1 MVDLINQIDF
11 KSEIGN
17 QNQSVLLPQNIQ
29 AIKVLITQ
37 SEIILEPNS
46 KSLSIDTRL
55 IINRKDF
62 RISVEDLKSR
72 KLQESSQLYSA
83 FLGFINIK
91 SVIFLL
97 MVDRCSHHQLHPL
110 YKDFFHIHSTKF
122 IALDNRAA
130 SVAEIQ
136 DAVSNLKNL
145 LSKGF
150 YFTYEKCDDIDREEF
165 MWNRGLCK
173 QLYTQQIK
181 NWDVLMIQ
189 GFMDSFSVY
198 LEGKRVQVALIAK
211 RSLKAPGTRLAQTGV
226 QKDGS
231 VANFVETTQ
240 IVVVANLKCQFKQIR
255 GSVPVFWRESGNL
268 LMKKLELYGTEQDNH
283 IGFTNHFNKLV
294 QKYERVL
301 AVNLMNKNKQT
312 EHDLIQAYELGIRQY
327 QPDRLK
333 YLYYNFDEI
342 TQGVDFHIINQDIMK
357 ISNFIKNM
365 QFDSYDLISNQRK
378 LKQRGIVRTNCLACL
393 DRTNV
398 YQQRI
403 GLLMLEYQLKCMGL
417 DLERILGQ
425 KVLEINENNTKFLN
439 PIIVLF
445 KQMWGDHGDYISYHY
460 TGTGS
465 LHTNQE
471 RGQQSFLAI
480 LGSGMVPL
488 SRFYRNNFSEHLRQE
503 SILTLLGN
511 STQEKIYIDNDQSY
525 LSFSKIDAND
535 LTKMGY
541 ANLYYTSYK
550 LSEDQSKYTIYAVNE
565 DQHVQIQCFKE
576 NDKKYEDTLKQLHDL
591 DNKFR
596 SGIKIKNIDNRQCL
610 LVELGTL
617 NLFQLAQNELHVFSE
632 YQLLYILLEM
642 AQQIKIFQ
650 QQGLYLNGITAKS
663 VWFQYMNQNQHK
675 IYFDTVTYI
684 PTSFNQYPTTIKPD
698 YMDPIIIQKI
708 DQQEQA
714 LERQEN
720 IYNTNDLITQHIN
733 NFTIQQVQQ
742 AQIWI
747 LARIIYVILY
757 YPQPCQTNNID
768 IMLPNLNQMIEKQ
781 KFTGLVQLL
790 KRMLRQD
797 IQSPIL
803 DIDQLIQEAKRIKE
817 SLGNQP
823 PLVIP
828 DKPFQQTQ
836 FQEKQL
842 RQIVDLCKHFR
853 CYEQGLQI
861 IFQLQKLLQ
870 DAQLEDKVQLVANHL
885 FFLIYLGKIEEA
897 FETMLEFQE
906 LLDQCSET
914 EIPNIKQIIIDTNV
928 LFMRLFQE
936 FQQLN
941 FSNSQLKDI
950 LLEDPPQNMVH
961 PIKSFLY
968 LIWSE
973 MSIEEDHQLNY
984 ALKSFEFYRS
994 SKVQHEYLKI
1004 LIHIQII
1011 KGYIKKQQE
1020 QKAQEHIQN
1029 ALNIIIGDSLEKCKL
1044 LIELAKIELEQ
1055 QDQKQAIELYEKAIK
1070 CGIKI
1075 YKNDKHPVIMNWQQT
1090 LTQIKQ

>member
-11 KSEIGN
+11 KREIAN

-46 KSLSIDTRL
+46 KSLPIDTRL

-110 YKDFFHIHSTKF
+110 YKDFFHIHTTKF

-130 SVAEIQ
+130 SVTEIQ
-136 DAVSNLKNL
+136 EAVSNLKNL

-268 LMKKLELYGTEQDNH
+268 LMKKLELYGNEQDNQ

-312 EHDLIQAYELGIRQY
+312 EHDLIQAYELGIHQY

-333 YLYYNFDEI
+333 YIYYNFDEI

-365 QFDSYDLISNQRK
+365 QFDAYDLITNQRK

-398 YQQRI
+398 YQQRV

-425 KVLEINENNTKFLN
+425 KILDINENNTKFLN

-445 KQMWGDHGDYISYHY
+445 KQMWGDHGDFISYHY

-471 RGQQSFLAI
+471 RGQQSFLDI

-511 STQEKIYIDNDQSY
+511 STSERIYIDNDQSY
-525 LSFSKIDAND
+525 LPFTTLEAND
-535 LTKMGY
+535 LSKIGY
-541 ANLYYTSYK
+541 ANLYYINYK
-550 LSEDQSKYTIYAVNE
+550 LSEDQSKYTIYAMNE
-565 DQHVQIQCFKE
+565 DQNIQIQCFIE
-576 NDKKYEDTLKQLHDL
+576 NGKQYNEIVKIHNEL
-591 DNKFR
+591 DSKFR
-596 SGIKIKNIDNRQCL
+596 SSIKIKNIDNKHCL
-610 LVELGTL
+610 LVELGTI
-617 NLFQLAQNELHVFSE
+617 NLYQLVQNELHTFSE
-632 YQLLYILLEM
+632 LQLLQILLEM
-642 AQQIKIFQ
+642 AQQIKLYQ

-663 VWFQYMNQNQHK
+663 VWFQYINQNQYK
-675 IYFDTVTYI
+675 IYFDTATYI
-684 PTSFNQYPTTIKPD
+684 PTTFNQYPTTIKPD

-720 IYNTNDLITQHIN
+720 IYNTNDLITQHTN
-733 NFTIQQVQQ
+733 NFTDEQVQQ

-757 YPQPCQTNNID
+757 YPQPTQTNNID

-781 KFTGLVQLL
+781 KFANLAQLL
-790 KRMLRQD
+790 KKMFRQD
-797 IQSPIL
+797 LISPII
-803 DIDQLIQEAKRIKE
+803 DIDQLILETQKIKE
-817 SLGNQP
+817 QLGNQP
-823 PLVIP
+823 NLQIP
-828 DKPFQQTQ
+828 DKPFKQIQ

-842 RQIVDLCKHFR
+842 RCLVDLCKHFR

-861 IFQLQKLLQ
+861 IVQLQKLLQ
-870 DAQLEDKVQLVANHL
+870 DAPLEDKVQLVSNHL
-885 FFLIYLGKIEEA
+885 FFLIYLGRIQEA

-914 EIPNIKQIIIDTNV
+914 EIPNIKQIIIETNV
-928 LFMRLFQE
+928 LFLRLFQE

-941 FSNSQLKDI
+941 FTNSQLKEI
-950 LLEDPPQNMVH
+950 LLEDPPLNLMH
-961 PIKSFLY
+961 PLKSILY

-973 MSIEEDHQLNY
+973 ISIEEDIQLNY
-984 ALKSFEFYRS
+984 ALKAFEFYRN

-1004 LIHIQII
+1004 MIHIQII
-1011 KGYIKKQQE
+1011 KGYIKKQQI

-1044 LIELAKIELEQ
+1044 YIELAKIELEQ
-1055 QDQKQAIELYEKAIK
+1055 QEHKQAIELYDKAIK
-1070 CGIKI
+1070 CGTKV
-1075 YKNDKHPVIMNWQQT
+1075 YKNDKHPVLLQWQSM
-1090 LTQIKQ
+1090 LAQIKQ

>member
-1 MVDLINQIDF
+1 
-11 KSEIGN
+11 
-17 QNQSVLLPQNIQ
+17 
-29 AIKVLITQ
+29 
-37 SEIILEPNS
+37 
-46 KSLSIDTRL
+46 
-55 IINRKDF
+55 
-62 RISVEDLKSR
+62 
-72 KLQESSQLYSA
+72 
-83 FLGFINIK
+83 
-91 SVIFLL
+91 

-130 SVAEIQ
+130 QVTEIQ
-136 DAVSNLKNL
+136 EAVSNLKNL

-173 QLYTQQIK
+173 QFYTQQIK

-211 RSLKAPGTRLAQTGV
+211 RSIKAPGTRLAQTGV

-240 IVVVANLKCQFKQIR
+240 IIVVANLKCQFKQIR

-268 LMKKLELYGTEQDNH
+268 LMKKLELYGNEQDNQ
-283 IGFTNHFNKLV
+283 IGFTSHFNKLV
-294 QKYERVL
+294 SKYERVL
-301 AVNLMNKNKQT
+301 AINLMNQNKQT
-312 EHDLIQAYELGIRQY
+312 EHDLIQAYELGIHQY
-327 QPDRLK
+327 QPDRIR
-333 YLYYNFDEI
+333 YLYYNFDQI
-342 TQGVDFHIINQDIMK
+342 TQGVDFHIINQDIIK

-365 QFDSYDLISNQRK
+365 QFDAYDLQTNQRK

-398 YQQRI
+398 YQSRI
-403 GLLMLEYQLKCMGL
+403 ALLMLEYQLKCMGL

-445 KQMWGDHGDYISYHY
+445 KQMWADHGDYISYHY
-460 TGTGS
+460 SGTGS
-465 LHTNQE
+465 LHTNQDK
-471 RGQQSFLAI
+471 GQSSFLAI

-503 SILTLLGN
+503 SILLLLGN
-511 STQEKIYIDNDQSY
+511 SNQEKIYLDNDQSY
-525 LSFSKIDAND
+525 LSFTKLDAND
-535 LTKMGY
+535 LTKIGY
-541 ANLYYTSYK
+541 GNLYYINYK
-550 LSEDQSKYTIYAVNE
+550 LSEDQSKYTIYAINE
-565 DQHVQIQCFKE
+565 DQNIQIQCFKE
-576 NDKKYEDTLKQLHDL
+576 TAKKYEDVLQFQHEL
-591 DNKFR
+591 DNKFK
-596 SGIKIKNIDNRQCL
+596 SGIKIKNLDKKLCL
-610 LVELGTL
+610 LVELGTF
-617 NLFQLAQNELHVFSE
+617 NLYQLAQNEFNVFSE
-632 YQLLYILLEM
+632 NQLIQILLDM
-642 AQQIKIFQ
+642 ALQIKIYQ
-650 QQGLYLNGITAKS
+650 QQGLYLNGITAKN
-663 VWFQYMNQNQHK
+663 VWFQYINQNQHK

-684 PTSFNQYPTTIKPD
+684 PTTFNQYPTTIKPD

-720 IYNTNDLITQHIN
+720 LYNTNDLITQHIN
-733 NFTIQQVQQ
+733 NFTIEQVQQ

-757 YPQPCQTNNID
+757 HPQPSQTNNID

-781 KFTGLVQLL
+781 KFTSLAQLL
-790 KRMLRQD
+790 KRMLRSD
-797 IQSPIL
+797 ILSPIL
-803 DIDQLIQEAKRIKE
+803 DIDKLIQEVQKIKE
-817 SLGNQP
+817 SLSNQP
-823 PLVIP
+823 SLIIP
-828 DKPFQQTQ
+828 DKPFKQTK
-836 FQEKQL
+836 FKEKKL

-870 DAQLEDKVQLVANHL
+870 DAQLEDKVQLVANRF
-885 FFLIYLGKIEEA
+885 FFLIYLSKIEEA
-897 FETMLEFQE
+897 FEAMLEFQE

-914 EIPNIKQIIIDTNV
+914 EIPNIKQIIIDTNL
-928 LFMRLFQE
+928 LFMRMFQD

-941 FSNSQLKDI
+941 FTNSQLKDI
-950 LLEDPPQNMVH
+950 LLEDPPQNMMH
-961 PIKSFLY
+961 PLKSILY

-973 MSIEEDHQLNY
+973 MSIEEDLQLNY
-984 ALKSFEFYRS
+984 ALKAQEFYRS

-1004 LIHIQII
+1004 LINNQII
-1011 KGYIKKQQE
+1011 KGYIKKQQK
-1020 QKAQEHIQN
+1020 QKAQEYIKN
-1029 ALNIIIGDSLEKCKL
+1029 TLNIIIGDSLEKCKL
-1044 LIELAKIELEQ
+1044 YIELAKIELEQ
-1055 QDQKQAIELYEKAIK
+1055 QESKQAIEFYENAIK

-1075 YKNDKHPVIMNWQQT
+1075 YKNDKHPVILQWQQT
-1090 LTQIKQ
+1090 LNSIKQ

>member
-11 KSEIGN
+11 KREIAN
-17 QNQSVLLPQNIQ
+17 QNQTVLLPQNIQ

-46 KSLSIDTRL
+46 KSLPIDTRL
-55 IINRKDF
+55 IVNRKDF

-72 KLQESSQLYSA
+72 KLQESAQLYSA

-91 SVIFLL
+91 QVIFLL

-130 SVAEIQ
+130 SVTEIQ
-136 DAVSNLKNL
+136 EAVSNLKNL

-240 IVVVANLKCQFKQIR
+240 IVGVANLKCQFKQIR

-268 LMKKLELYGTEQDNH
+268 LMKKLELYGTEQENQ
-283 IGFTNHFNKLV
+283 IAFINHFNKLV
-294 QKYERVL
+294 QNYERVL
-301 AVNLMNKNKQT
+301 AVNLMNKNKQS
-312 EHDLIQAYELGIRQY
+312 EHDLIQAYELGIHQY

-333 YLYYNFDEI
+333 YIYYNFDEI

-357 ISNFIKNM
+357 IGNFIKNM
-365 QFDSYDLISNQRK
+365 QFDAYDLITNQRK

-398 YQQRI
+398 YQQRV

-417 DLERILGQ
+417 DLERILGY

-439 PIIVLF
+439 PIILLF

-465 LHTNQE
+465 LHTNQD

-511 STQEKIYIDNDQSY
+511 STQDKIYIDNDQSY
-525 LSFSKIDAND
+525 LPFTTLVAND
-535 LTKMGY
+535 LSKIGY
-541 ANLYYTSYK
+541 ANLYYISYK
-550 LSEDQSKYTIYAVNE
+550 LSEDQSKYTIYAMNE
-565 DQHVQIQCFKE
+565 DQNIQIQCFIE
-576 NDKKYEDTLKQLHDL
+576 SGKKYNEVIKMHNEL
-591 DNKFR
+591 DSKFR
-596 SGIKIKNIDNRQCL
+596 TGLKIKNIDNKRCL
-610 LVELGTL
+610 IVELGTI
-617 NLFQLAQNELHVFSE
+617 NFYQLAQNELVAFSE
-632 YQLLYILLEM
+632 YHLVQILLEM
-642 AQQIKIFQ
+642 AQQIKLYKS
-650 QQGLYLNGITAKS
+650 QGLYLNGLTAKS
-663 VWFQYMNQNQHK
+663 VWFQFINQNQYK
-675 IYFDTVTYI
+675 LYFDITTYI
-684 PTSFNQYPTTIKPD
+684 PTAFAQYPTTIKPD

-720 IYNTNDLITQHIN
+720 IENTNDLITQHIN
-733 NFTIQQVQQ
+733 TFTEEQVEQ

-757 YPQPCQTNNID
+757 YPQPSQTNSID
-768 IMLPNLNQMIEKQ
+768 IMLPNLNQMIELK
-781 KFTGLVQLL
+781 KLASLAQLL
-790 KRMLRQD
+790 KRMFRQD
-797 IQSPIL
+797 LLSPIL
-803 DIDQLIQEAKRIKE
+803 DIDQLIEEVQNIKKQ
-817 SLGNQP
+817 LGNQSS
-823 PLVIP
+823 LIIP
-828 DKPFQQTQ
+828 DKPFKQTQ

-842 RQIVDLCKHFR
+842 KSLVDLCKHFR

-861 IFQLQKLLQ
+861 IIQLQKLLQ
-870 DAQLEDKVQLVANHL
+870 DAQLEDKVQLVSDHL
-885 FFLIYLGKIEEA
+885 FFLIYLGNIEEA

-906 LLDQCSET
+906 LLDQCNQA
-914 EIPNIKQIIIDTNV
+914 EIPDLKQTIIDTNL
-928 LFMRLFQE
+928 LFLKLFQE

-941 FSNSQLKDI
+941 FTSSQLKEI

-961 PIKSFLY
+961 PLRSILY

-973 MSIEEDHQLNY
+973 ITIEEDVQLNY
-984 ALKSFEFYRS
+984 ALKALEFYSS

-1011 KGYIKKQQE
+1011 KGYIKKQQS
-1020 QKAQEHIQN
+1020 QKAQEHIQK
-1029 ALNIIIGDSLEKCKL
+1029 ALNIIIGDTLEKCKL
-1044 LIELAKIELEQ
+1044 YIELAKIMLELQEV
-1055 QDQKQAIELYEKAIK
+1055 KQAKELYEKAIK
-1070 CGIKI
+1070 SGTKV
-1075 YKNDKHPVIMNWQQT
+1075 YKNDKNPVLLEWQST
-1090 LTQIKQ
+1090 LAQIKQ

>member
-11 KSEIGN
+11 KREIVN
-17 QNQSVLLPQNIQ
+17 QNQTVLLPQNIQ

-46 KSLSIDTRL
+46 KSLPIDTRL
-55 IINRKDF
+55 IVNRKDF

-72 KLQESSQLYSA
+72 KLQESAQLYSA

-91 SVIFLL
+91 QVIFLL

-130 SVAEIQ
+130 SVTEIQ
-136 DAVSNLKNL
+136 EAVSNLKNL

-211 RSLKAPGTRLAQTGV
+211 RSLKAPGTRLTQTGV

-268 LMKKLELYGTEQDNH
+268 LMKKLELYGTEQENQ
-283 IGFTNHFNKLV
+283 IAFINHFNRLV
-294 QKYERVL
+294 QNYERVL
-301 AVNLMNKNKQT
+301 AVNLMNKNKQQ
-312 EHDLIQAYELGIRQY
+312 EHDLIQAYELGIHQY

-333 YLYYNFDEI
+333 YIYYNFDEI

-357 ISNFIKNM
+357 IGNFIKNM
-365 QFDSYDLISNQRK
+365 QFDAYDLVTNQRK

-398 YQQRI
+398 YQQRV

-417 DLERILGQ
+417 DLERILGY

-439 PIIVLF
+439 PIILLF

-465 LHTNQE
+465 LHTNQD

-511 STQEKIYIDNDQSY
+511 STQDKIYIDNDQSY
-525 LSFSKIDAND
+525 LPFTTLVAND
-535 LTKMGY
+535 LSKIGY
-541 ANLYYTSYK
+541 ANLHYISYK
-550 LSEDQSKYTIYAVNE
+550 LSEDQSKYTIYAMNE
-565 DQHVQIQCFKE
+565 DQNIQIQCFIE
-576 NDKKYEDTLKQLHDL
+576 SGKKYNEVIKIHNEL
-591 DNKFR
+591 DSKFR
-596 SGIKIKNIDNRQCL
+596 TGLKIKNIDNKRCL
-610 LVELGTL
+610 IVELGTI
-617 NLFQLAQNELHVFSE
+617 NLYQLAQNELVAFSE
-632 YQLLYILLEM
+632 YHLVQILLDM
-642 AQQIKIFQ
+642 AQQIKLYKSL
-650 QQGLYLNGITAKS
+650 GLYLNGLTAKS
-663 VWFQYMNQNQHK
+663 VWFQFINQNQYK
-675 IYFDTVTYI
+675 LYFDIITYI
-684 PTSFNQYPTTIKPD
+684 PTVFAQYPTTIKPD

-720 IYNTNDLITQHIN
+720 IENTNDLITQHIN
-733 NFTIQQVQQ
+733 TFTEEQVEQ

-757 YPQPCQTNNID
+757 YPQPSQTNNID
-768 IMLPNLNQMIEKQ
+768 IMLPNLNQMIELK
-781 KFTGLVQLL
+781 KFASLAQLL
-790 KRMLRQD
+790 KRMFRQD
-797 IQSPIL
+797 LLSPIL
-803 DIDQLIQEAKRIKE
+803 DIDQLIQEAQNIKKL
-817 SLGNQP
+817 LGNQSS
-823 PLVIP
+823 LIIP
-828 DKPFQQTQ
+828 DKPFKQTQ

-842 RQIVDLCKHFR
+842 KSLVDLCKHFR

-861 IFQLQKLLQ
+861 IVQLQKLLQ
-870 DAQLEDKVQLVANHL
+870 DAQLEDKVQLVSDHL
-885 FFLIYLGKIEEA
+885 FFLIYLGNIEEA

-906 LLDQCSET
+906 LLDQCNQA
-914 EIPNIKQIIIDTNV
+914 EIPDLKQIIIDTNL
-928 LFMRLFQE
+928 LFLRLFQE

-941 FSNSQLKDI
+941 FTSSQLKEI
-950 LLEDPPQNMVH
+950 LLEDPPQNFTH
-961 PIKSFLY
+961 PLRSILY

-973 MSIEEDHQLNY
+973 ITIEEDIQLNY
-984 ALKSFEFYRS
+984 ALKALEYYSS

-1004 LIHIQII
+1004 QIHIQII
-1011 KGYIKKQQE
+1011 KGYIKKLQT
-1020 QKAQEHIQN
+1020 QKAQEHIQK
-1029 ALNIIIGDSLEKCKL
+1029 ALTIIIGDTLEKCKL
-1044 LIELAKIELEQ
+1044 YIELAKIMLELQEV
-1055 QDQKQAIELYEKAIK
+1055 KQAKELYEKAIK
-1070 CGIKI
+1070 SGIKV
-1075 YKNDKHPVIMNWQQT
+1075 YKNDKHPVLLEWQSI
-1090 LTQIKQ
+1090 LAQIKQ